1 MGFSKLKI
9 PKICEQCHK
18 PFEAKTI
25 TTRFCSNLCA
35 SKNGKEQK
43 KQEKE
48 RREKEKKL
56 EENGID
62 TIQCENFISLKEATV
77 LFGISK
83 STIHRLIRQKLIQ
96 SVNLGERL
104 TRINKNELERLIV
117 RKEHKQEKQSFKKN
131 KEEGCD
137 FSQVKE
143 KKETTPSI
151 EINIIKS
158 KPIKCTVRLRKA
170 EFKEEWYVYIESYPI
185 YETNKETPKRLREYL
200 NRIISTV
207 VFDENRPTRKNKDGY
222 ISYKPKRDENGII
235 ICESDLDKETMLFA
249 DAVRKKFQKKYDEQ
263 FLLNKK

>member
-9 PKICEQCHK
+9 PKVCEQCQK

-25 TTRFCSNLCA
+25 TTRFCSHSCA
-35 SKNGKEQK
+35 DKNGKEQK

-48 RREKEKKL
+48 RKEKEKKL

-83 STIHRLIRQKLIQ
+83 STIHRLIKQKLIQ

-131 KEEGCD
+131 KEEGGD

-263 FLLNKK
+263 FLLNR